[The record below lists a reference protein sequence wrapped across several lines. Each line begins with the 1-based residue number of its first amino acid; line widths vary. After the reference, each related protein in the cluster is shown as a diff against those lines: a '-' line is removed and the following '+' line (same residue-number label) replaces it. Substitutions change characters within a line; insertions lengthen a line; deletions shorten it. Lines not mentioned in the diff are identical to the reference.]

1 MAQDQ
6 INPMNFPRS
15 TWQDVLFLTAFLG
28 GLFFFMIGDRP
39 LSAPDEG
46 RYTEIAREMVATGDY
61 VTPRLNGVKYFEK
74 PPLMYWMTALSLKVA
89 GVKEGAM
96 RFWPAFLGLLG
107 CLGVYG
113 VGTSLYGRSSGRWAA
128 LILGTSVLFYAHTRL
143 LILDMAVSIWMSF
156 ALLSFLMAT
165 RTSARPQRL
174 YLGGFFVSMALAL
187 LSKGLIGI
195 VLPGCVILIWA
206 LMTRDMMP
214 IKLAFN
220 PKGIVLFAL
229 IATPWHV
236 MAALRNPEFLHFYF
250 IHEHFERYL
259 TTVHGRY
266 QPFWFF
272 IPILAIGWMP
282 WSVFLVAP
290 LKDAFSRAK
299 IFFTK
304 KSEEEF
310 TQGAREDLFLLIWAV
325 FIFLFF
331 SVSSSKLIPYILCI
345 FPSIALMGAR
355 AFSDPAP
362 ALALLK
368 RQGAFLAASF
378 WVMAAAIPIALFIH
392 ERLSVTGLRPL
403 WLGLVVLLGVAGGA
417 ALVLRVHAKAL
428 RTLTFATSVGL
439 LILLNQT
446 WPYLEARSI
455 KPLAQTLLS
464 HLKPQDNVVTFGRY
478 YQDLPP
484 YLGRTVSVVNWQGEL
499 TFGMSVEDTS
509 AWMMN
514 EASFLKLYARGGT
527 FYIVTR
533 HDFLEHLK
541 ALTGDTFVILD
552 RTGQDV
558 LVKGCKAL

>member
-1 MAQDQ
+1 M
-6 INPMNFPRS
+6 NPMKLSRS
-15 TWQDVLFLTAFLG
+15 SWQDILFLTIFLG
-28 GLFFFMIGDRP
+28 GLFFFMIGGRP

-74 PPLMYWMTALSLKVA
+74 PPLMYWMTALSLKIA

-107 CLGVYG
+107 CLGVYA
-113 VGTSLYGRSSGRWAA
+113 VGASLYGRAHGRWAA

-143 LILDMAVSIWMSF
+143 LILDMAVSMWMSF

-165 RTSARPQRL
+165 RSVARPQSL

-206 LMTRDMMP
+206 LMTRDMTP
-214 IKLAFN
+214 VKLAFN
-220 PKGIVLFAL
+220 PKGIALFAL
-229 IATPWHV
+229 IALPWHV

-272 IPILAIGWMP
+272 VPILAIGWMP
-282 WSVFLVAP
+282 WTVFLVAP
-290 LKDAFSRAK
+290 FKDALCQAK

-304 KSEEEF
+304 KTEEEF
-310 TQGAREDLFLLIWAV
+310 SPHAKENLFFLIWAV

-345 FPSIALMGAR
+345 FPPLALIGSGA
-355 AFSDPAP
+355 FCGPTPAP
-362 ALALLK
+362 SLLK
-368 RQGAFLAASF
+368 KQGAFLAASF
-378 WVMAAAIPIALFIH
+378 WVMAGAIPIALFIH
-392 ERLSVTGLRPL
+392 ERLSVAGLRPL
-403 WLGLVVLLGVAGGA
+403 WLGLVLLLGVAGGM
-417 ALVLRVHAKAL
+417 ALVLRAHAKAL
-428 RTLTFATSVGL
+428 RLMTLATSVGL

-455 KPLAQTLLS
+455 KPLAQTLLT
-464 HLKPQDNVVTFGRY
+464 HLKPQDHVLTFGRY

-514 EASFLKLYARGGT
+514 EASFLKLYERGGT

-533 HDFLEHLK
+533 YGFLDHLK

-552 RTGQDV
+552 RTDQDV
-558 LVKGCKAL
+558 LVKGYKAP